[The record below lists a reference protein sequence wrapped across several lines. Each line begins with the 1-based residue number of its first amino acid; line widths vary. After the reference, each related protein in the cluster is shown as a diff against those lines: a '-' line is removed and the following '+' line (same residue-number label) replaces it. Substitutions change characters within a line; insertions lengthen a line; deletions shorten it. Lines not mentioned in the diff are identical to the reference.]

1 MEAQRTK
8 KVQQIKELKEIEGGQ
23 FYDDCL
29 MILENFSLSQIQSQL
44 DSVRLRLNKI
54 VVPTQNKGEQDWR
67 YEARIKDF
75 LSKSKKEEY
84 ENQIEILEFCLV
96 K

>member
-54 VVPTQNKGEQDWR
+54 TVPTQNKGEHDWR
-67 YEARIKDF
+67 YESRVKDF
-75 LSKSKKEEY
+75 LSKSRKEEY
-84 ENQIEILEFCLV
+84 ENQIEKLEFCLV